1 MTYVPRRSFLTLLSG
16 AAAWPIAARAQQP
29 ATPVI
34 GGLVSGQEQA
44 AASVP
49 GMFRKG
55 LAEMGYVEGRNV
67 AIELRATS
75 EIDQLPAL
83 ATELVQ
89 RKVAVILAWGSANT
103 ARAAKAATATI
114 PIVFANGADPVRV
127 GLVADLAR
135 PGGNATGV
143 SFFVGLLVVKRLEM
157 MRELVPNAVKI
168 GFLTDPSNVISA
180 GDTSD
185 LLAAARSIGQQI
197 LVLKANTIG
206 DIDAA
211 FASAVRE
218 GVGALLIDAG
228 GVFLGSHYDQ
238 IVALA
243 ARYRIPTSGVNSDF
257 VKAGG
262 LMSYSDDRAESQR
275 QAGVY
280 VGRVLKGE
288 KPADLPVIQPVKF
301 EFAINLKTAKA
312 FGIEFPP
319 SFHLRADVVV
329 E

>member
-1 MTYVPRRSFLTLLSG
+1 MRRRDFIRVLGG
-16 AAAWPIAARAQQP
+16 AAVTWPMTARAQQP
-29 ATPVI
+29 VRPVI
-34 GGLVSGQEQA
+34 GALLSGQEQA
-44 AASVP
+44 AASLQD
-49 GMFRKG
+49 MFRKG

-67 AIELRATS
+67 AIELRATTQ
-75 EIDQLPAL
+75 IDQLPAL
-83 ATELVQ
+83 ADELVQ
-89 RKVAVILAWGSANT
+89 RKVAVIYAGGSANT

-114 PIVFANGADPVRV
+114 PIVFTNGADPVRL
-127 GLVADLAR
+127 GLVASLTK

-143 SFFVGLLVVKRLEM
+143 SNFVGLLVAKRLEM
-157 MRELVPNAVKI
+157 LRELVPNAVKI
-168 GFLTDPSNVISA
+168 GFLTNPANLTSA

-197 LVLKANTIG
+197 LVLKANTIE

-211 FASAVRE
+211 FASAARE
-218 GVGALLIDAG
+218 GVQALLIDASG
-228 GVFLGSHYDQ
+228 AFFASRTDQ
-238 IVALA
+238 IVALS
-243 ARYRIPTSGVNSDF
+243 ARYRIPTSGPSSPW
-257 VKAGG
+257 VKGG
-262 LMSYSDDRAESQR
+262 ALMSYSDDRAESDR

-312 FGIEFPP
+312 LGIEFPP
-319 SFHLRADVVV
+319 SFLLRADVVV

>member
-1 MTYVPRRSFLTLLSG
+1 MRRRDLLTLLGG
-16 AAAWPIAARAQQP
+16 AAGWPLAARAQQT
-29 ATPVI
+29 AMPVI
-34 GGLVSGQEQA
+34 GVLWSGQEQA
-44 AASVP
+44 TASLTS
-49 GMFRKG
+49 MFRKG
-55 LAEMGYVEGRNV
+55 LAETGYVDGRNV
-67 AIELRATS
+67 AIELRATTQ
-75 EIDQLPAL
+75 IDQLPAL
-83 ATELVQ
+83 ADELVQ
-89 RKVAVILAWGSANT
+89 RKVAVILTRGSANT
-103 ARAAKAATATI
+103 ARVAKAATATI
-114 PIVFANGADPVRV
+114 PIVFANGADPVRL
-127 GLVADLAR
+127 GLVASLAK

-143 SFFVGLLVVKRLEM
+143 SYFVGLLVTKRLEM

-168 GFLTDPSNVISA
+168 GFLTDPANLLSA

-185 LLAAARSIGQQI
+185 LLAAARTIGQEI
-197 LVLKANTIG
+197 LVLKANTIE

-211 FASAVRE
+211 FASAARE

-228 GVFLGSHYDQ
+228 GAFLGSRSDQ

-243 ARYRIPTSGVNSDF
+243 ARYRIPTSGPSSSY
-257 VKAGG
+257 VKAGA
-262 LMSYSDDRAESQR
+262 LMSYSDDRDESDR

-312 FGIEFPP
+312 LGIEFPP
-319 SFHLRADVVV
+319 SFLLRADVVV

>member
-1 MTYVPRRSFLTLLSG
+1 MNRRDFITLLG
-16 AAAWPIAARAQQP
+16 GAAAAWPLAAKAQQP
-29 ATPVI
+29 AIPVI
-34 GGLVSGQEQA
+34 GVLMSGQEQT
-44 AASVP
+44 AASLP
-49 GMFRKG
+49 GAFRKG

-67 AIELRATS
+67 AIELRTTTQ
-75 EIDQLPAL
+75 IDQLPAL
-83 ATELVQ
+83 AAELVQ
-89 RKVAVILAWGSANT
+89 QKVAVIFAYGAANT
-103 ARAAKAATATI
+103 ARVAKAATATI
-114 PIVFANGADPVRV
+114 PIVFANGADPIRL
-127 GLVADLAR
+127 GFVASLAR

-143 SFFVGLLVVKRLEM
+143 SYFIGVLVAKRLEM

-168 GFLTDPSNVISA
+168 GFLTNPANLLSA

-185 LLAAARSIGQQI
+185 LLAAAGGVGQQI
-197 LVLKANTIG
+197 VVLKANTIEE
-206 DIDAA
+206 IDAA

-228 GVFLGSHYDQ
+228 GALFTSHYDQ

-243 ARYRIPTSGVNSDF
+243 AHYRIPTGGASSSI

-262 LMSYSDDRAESQR
+262 LMSYSDDRDESDR

-280 VGRVLKGE
+280 VGRILKGE
-288 KPADLPVIQPVKF
+288 KPANLPVIQPVKF

-312 FGIEFPP
+312 LGIEFPP
-319 SFHLRADVVV
+319 SFLLRADVVV